1 MVTATKVQ
9 KSSFRPLRTRGEAS
23 DSEILAALADAPE
36 AIEIEEGEVLSG
48 RVVAK
53 DRGKILI
60 DIGGVSTGII
70 SGKELIDPFGTAKT
84 VKVGDE
90 VFAFVLEEE
99 NQDGMIVLSFRKAS
113 QMRAWERF
121 LKMKETGETMEVVA
135 KEANKGGLMV
145 DASGVKA
152 FLPVS
157 QLAPVNYPRVDGA
170 NAEAILAHLGNFIGK
185 KFTVRI
191 ITIDEEIRKIV
202 VSEREA
208 IAEVRE
214 KEMKSLPVGSVI
226 QGRVNGLV
234 KFGAFVT
241 FGNLEGLVHISEINW
256 GHIKTPAE
264 ALKVDQEVE
273 CLVIG
278 IDGDKISLSIKR
290 LTPDPWLEKV
300 KNYPIGSRVKGLIN
314 KVSEY
319 GIFVTLEDEIT
330 GLVHTSEYTPSK
342 DDENSTLYKEGD
354 NVEVTILEIN
364 EDDHSL
370 KLSFKTLEEIQKQ

>member
-1 MVTATKVQ
+1 MVVKAQ
-9 KSSFRPLRTRGEAS
+9 KSSFRTFQGAIP
-23 DSEILAALADAPE
+23 DSELLSALAQAPE
-36 AIEIEEGEVLSG
+36 AVTIEEGEVLSG

-70 SGKELIDPFGTAKT
+70 SGKELIDPFGTAKGA
-84 VKVGDE
+84 KVGDE

-99 NQDGMIVLSFRKAS
+99 NQDGMIALSFRKAS

-121 LKMKETGETMEVVA
+121 IKMKETGETMEVVA

-157 QLAPVNYPRVDGA
+157 QLAPVHYPRVDGA

-185 KFTVRI
+185 KFVVRI

-208 IAEVRE
+208 IAEIRE
-214 KEMKSLPVGSVI
+214 KEMKNLQVGSI
-226 QGRVNGLV
+226 IHGRVNGLV

-256 GHIKTPAE
+256 GHIKTPGE
-264 ALKVDQEVE
+264 VLKVDQEVE

-278 IDGDKISLSIKR
+278 IDGDKISLSVKR

-300 KNYPIGSRVKGLIN
+300 KLYPIGSRTKGIIN

-319 GIFVTLEDEIT
+319 GIFVTLEDDIT
-330 GLVHTSEYTPSK
+330 GLVHTSEYSALK
-342 DDENSTLYKEGD
+342 NDEKSMLYKEGD
-354 NVEVTILEIN
+354 TIEVTILEIN
-364 EDDHSL
+364 ENDHSL